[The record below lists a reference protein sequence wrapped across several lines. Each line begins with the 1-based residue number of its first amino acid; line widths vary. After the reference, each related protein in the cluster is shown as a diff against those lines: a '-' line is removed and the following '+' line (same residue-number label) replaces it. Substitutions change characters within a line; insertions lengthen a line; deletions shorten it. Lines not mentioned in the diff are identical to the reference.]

1 VLIDSFQKNKNMIL
15 VTGATGH
22 LGSAVVTQLLK
33 NTAAGNIAAFA
44 RDENKAK
51 DLKGKGIEVRIGSYD
66 DMPSLDLAMQG
77 IEKVLLISGNGPTR
91 LQQHKN
97 VVTAA
102 KKAGVEHI
110 LFTTIALKDMK
121 TAALR
126 SLMEDLYQAEDFIK
140 ESGLTYTILRN
151 TLYTGATPLFGGEKV
166 IKTGISLPTGN
177 GKVPFALRRELGE
190 AAANAL
196 LQKGHENQTYE
207 LTASDL
213 YSYGD
218 VARELSALS
227 GRTVNYTDADPA
239 TFPAKLK
246 EFGLPE
252 IVVLLVTSF
261 SADVKNHQFEI
272 LTKDLEKLLGRKPAS
287 LKEGL
292 KEVFGLVYSVA

>member
-1 VLIDSFQKNKNMIL
+1 MFL

-22 LGSAVVTQLLK
+22 LGSAVVSQLLK
-33 NTAAGNIAAFA
+33 NTAASNIAAFA
-44 RDENKAK
+44 RDGNKANP
-51 DLKGKGIEVRIGSYD
+51 LKEKGIEVRLGTYD
-66 DMPSLDLAMQG
+66 DISSLDLAMQG

-102 KKAGVEHI
+102 KKAGVKHI
-110 LFTTIALKDMK
+110 VFTTIALKDMK

-126 SLMEDLYQAEDFIK
+126 PLMEDLYQAEDFIK
-140 ESGLTYTILRN
+140 ESGLTYSILRN

-177 GKVPFALRRELGE
+177 GKVSFALRRELGE
-190 AAANAL
+190 AAANSL
-196 LQKGHENQTYE
+196 LQNGHENKTYE
-207 LTASDL
+207 LTAGDL
-213 YSYGD
+213 YSYKD
-218 VARELSALS
+218 VANALSALS
-227 GRTVNYTDADPA
+227 GKNVNYTDADPV

-292 KEVFGLVYSVA
+292 KEVFNL